1 MAFTLRSDTNAA
13 IENASVSGNVLQNDT
28 DAVRVTQVRAGAGTY
43 VPVSSEGAILRGVYG
58 TLTIRA
64 DGSYVYAAD
73 LADRLRNGATATD
86 TFTYDSTGGASS
98 GSTTLKI
105 SLTGINDAPVLTSTT
120 VSLPAITPDQ
130 TANEGRKVS
139 AFLTSTD
146 VDSSTKG
153 IAITFLNSGNGH
165 WEYSIDA
172 RASWSPVGAV
182 SESSALLLRGADF
195 IRFVPNGVSGTTATF
210 TFRAWDQTS
219 GVTGAKGDASAS
231 GGETAFSTATGTA
244 SIVVGDGGGGG
255 TNQAPVGIAS
265 SASGTEDGP
274 PVTGQVQATDPEGSP
289 LTYALVA
296 NSAVGGSVSINASTG
311 AYSFDSAPNFNGTAS
326 FRFTASDGSR
336 TSTPTAVTIAIAA
349 VNDAPV
355 AVADSASTSQG
366 TPILINVLAND
377 SDVDGDPLTIA
388 AVGGAGNGTTQIQ
401 NGQLRYAPNAGFVG
415 NDSFS
420 YTISDGAG
428 GTAQAIAA
436 VSVGA
441 TGTPSSSTLSLTFR
455 QGANGYSGA
464 VDTMLKQNRP
474 TISFDDAAVL
484 RPTTESSRGV
494 DALLRFDGLFGTG
507 PGQIPVG
514 AQIVS
519 ATLQLEVTGGS
530 AAGGTLNR
538 MLVGWNG
545 SSTWNS
551 LGNGV
556 QTDGTEATSSGVT
569 IGAVALGSRVFNVT
583 DSLAAW
589 NAAGSTAAQKN
600 AANLGWVFNPTGT
613 DAWEFASSQGAVQ
626 PILNVTYTLS
636 GAASGSLPTVSISA
650 AAPASEGSGRLTFTL
665 SLSQAATQNV
675 TVHVST
681 VDHTAK
687 AGSDYVA
694 TAQSVTFLAGQ
705 TTRTFDVG
713 LVNDGI
719 GERLEAF
726 TVQINSA
733 TNARINT
740 AVATGK
746 IVDNDVAVPAMPA
759 LSPTIVATH
768 IISNGAKYDGAGSA
782 GIADPSALAYVPSL
796 GTLFVGDSEHD
807 ESPFN
812 STTNLFALRL
822 DGSYL
827 RNHSMTSFTREP
839 TGLAFNPGN
848 GFLYVADD
856 DAGAV
861 SWVAPTNP
869 SARLGFFDTQRLGFI
884 DTEDLKF
891 DPLTGNVHVLD
902 GAMRLLFEL
911 TPQGAFVNAVS
922 LPSVMKNGE
931 ALAYDALHDL
941 YFVAQGS
948 ALIWVMDAEG
958 TLKATIDLLSTLGT
972 RPKIKGMELAPSS
985 NPNDG
990 DTLSLYVA
998 DYGSDQVNDGRLFE
1012 ISLGP
1017 DWFT

>member
-1 MAFTLRSDTNAA
+1 MAFLLRADTNAA
-13 IENASVSGNVLQNDT
+13 IENGSVAGNVLQNDSE
-28 DAVRVTQVRAGAGTY
+28 AVRVTQVRAGAGTY
-43 VPVSSEGAILRGVYG
+43 VPVTGEGGIVRGVYG
-58 TLTIRA
+58 TLTINA

-73 LADRLRNGATATD
+73 QADRLRKGATATD
-86 TFTYDSTGGASS
+86 TFTYDSTGTGS

-105 SLTGINDAPVLTSTT
+105 ALTGINDAPVLTSTT
-120 VSLPAITPDQ
+120 VSLPKITAEQ
-130 TANEGRKVS
+130 TANDGRKVS

-153 IAITFLNSGNGH
+153 IAITFLDSGNGH
-165 WEYSIDA
+165 WEYSINA
-172 RASWSPVGAV
+172 RASWLPVGAV

-195 IRFVPNGVSGTTATF
+195 IRFVPDGASGTTANF

-219 GVTGAKGDASAS
+219 GTAGAKGDASAV

-244 SIVVGDGGGGG
+244 SIVVGDGGGG
-255 TNQAPVGIAS
+255 TDNQAPVGIAS

-274 PVTGQVQATDPEGSP
+274 PITGQAQATDPEGGA

-296 NSAVGGSVSINASTG
+296 NSVVGGSVSINSSTG
-311 AYSFDSAPNFNGTAS
+311 AYSFTLAKDFNGTAS
-326 FRFTASDGSR
+326 FRFTANDGSL
-336 TSTPTAVTIAIAA
+336 SSSPTPVTITVAA

-355 AVADSASTSQG
+355 AGDDSASTSAG
-366 TPILINVLAND
+366 TPVLINVLAND

-388 AVGGAGNGTTQIQ
+388 AVGGAANGTVQIL
-401 NGQLRYAPNAGFVG
+401 NGQVRYAPNSGFTG
-415 NDSFS
+415 NDSFA
-420 YTISDGAG
+420 YTVSDGAG
-428 GTAQAIAA
+428 GTDQASVA
-436 VSVGA
+436 VSVGTA
-441 TGTPSSSTLSLTFR
+441 STSSSTLSLTFR
-455 QGANGYSGA
+455 QGANGYAGA

-556 QTDGTEATSSGVT
+556 QTDGTEATSSGAT

-589 NAAGSTAAQKN
+589 NAAGSTSAQHN

-636 GAASGSLPTVSISA
+636 GATSGSLPTVSISA
-650 AAPASEGSGRLTFTL
+650 AAPASEGSGRATFTL

-675 TVHVST
+675 TVQVST
-681 VDHTAK
+681 VDHTAT

-694 TAQSVTFLAGQ
+694 TAQSITFLAGQ
-705 TTRTFDVG
+705 TTRSFDVG

-719 GERLEAF
+719 GERLETF

-746 IVDNDVAVPAMPA
+746 IIDNDVAVPPMPA
-759 LSPTIVATH
+759 LNPTVVATH
-768 IISNGAKYDGAGSA
+768 IISNGTKYDGAGSA

-839 TGLAFNPGN
+839 TGLAYNTAN

-869 SARLGFFDTQRLGFI
+869 SSRLGLFDTQRLGFI

-902 GAMRLLFEL
+902 GAMRLMFEL
-911 TPQGAFVNAVS
+911 TPQGAFVNAIP

-958 TLKATIDLLSTLGT
+958 NLEATIDLLSHLGT